1 MSTNIQEQF
10 QKMALGEKII
20 LVAGPLLFID
30 GFLNWYTATGSRGPA
45 SGWDSPG
52 SIWSVLAI
60 LLGLTM
66 AGLVAAVRLG
76 NVKMP
81 QLPQGV
87 TWGRMMLGL
96 GGASALSVVAKFVN
110 DSSNLDFGFFIG
122 ALLVAALATGGFMTF
137 QEEKQDAGG
146 ADAGPTM

>member
-1 MSTNIQEQF
+1 MSANVQEKF
-10 QKMALGEKII
+10 EKLALGEKII

-30 GFLNWYTATGSRGPA
+30 GFLNWYSATGSRGPA

-66 AGLVAAVRLG
+66 SGIVAAVRLG

-87 TWGRMMLGL
+87 TWGRMMLAL

-110 DSSNLDFGFFIG
+110 HSSDLDFGFFIG
-122 ALLVAALATGGFMTF
+122 SLLVA
-137 QEEKQDAGG
+137 DAR
-146 ADAGPTM
+146 